1 MGVYS
6 ANVGI
11 KCFIVILGQAL
22 QLRVAIKLDI
32 LYCGYFSLN
41 CPTIATNCSLQ
52 LARLRVLSMVFSPF
66 SVN

>member
-1 MGVYS
+1 MSVYS
-6 ANVGI
+6 DKVGI
-11 KCFIVILGQAL
+11 KCFIVVLCQAL
-22 QLRVAIKLDI
+22 QLVLTVKLDI

-41 CPTIATNCSLQ
+41 CPTIATNCSLL